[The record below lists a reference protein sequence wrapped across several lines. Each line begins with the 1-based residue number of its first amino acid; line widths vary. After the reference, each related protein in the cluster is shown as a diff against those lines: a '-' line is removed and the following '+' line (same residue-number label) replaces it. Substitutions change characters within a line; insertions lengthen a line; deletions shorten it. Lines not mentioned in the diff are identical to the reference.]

1 MQKIHIKRFSTGSM
15 IIAGVLSVLFIALAV
30 TGIRVFHGMREA
42 TDRYIL
48 CESSAQKLKNGSNI
62 LTDQVR
68 LFVLTGKEEYMNAYF
83 NEANVERSRDRA
95 VEELKEYF
103 PDTDI
108 ISDLEEALQ
117 DSVTLM
123 EREIYAMRLE
133 CEALGFDPYR
143 MPTEVADI
151 ALTADDSALSASEK
165 LERARAYVSD
175 SVYQNSKDKI
185 TGSVDHCMDGLI
197 ESTKN
202 EQTSSERLFTL
213 LYILLQLS
221 LAVLV
226 IFLIV
231 DSVIV
236 RKLIVTL
243 LLSYNESI
251 KQDETVPVIGA
262 AELQSLAETY
272 NTVFEENREAHKL
285 IRHEAEHDAL
295 TDLLNK
301 GSFDKILS
309 LYKQGDT
316 PYALV
321 LADIDVFKSVNDT
334 YGHAV
339 GDDVLRM
346 VANCLKNTFRSTDYI
361 FRIGG
366 DEFAVIMVN
375 MPEKLRSVA
384 EEKLALLRQ
393 ALANA
398 SDDLPK
404 VTMSVGIA
412 FSDGTRS
419 NDGIFVDADK
429 ALYFVKEHGK
439 NGSSFV

>member
-1 MQKIHIKRFSTGSM
+1 MS
-15 IIAGVLSVLFIALAV
+15 
-30 TGIRVFHGMREA
+30 RVEPEA
-42 TDRYIL
+42 I
-48 CESSAQKLKNGSNI
+48 
-62 LTDQVR
+62 
-68 LFVLTGKEEYMNAYF
+68 
-83 NEANVERSRDRA
+83 
-95 VEELKEYF
+95 
-103 PDTDI
+103 
-108 ISDLEEALQ
+108 
-117 DSVTLM
+117 
-123 EREIYAMRLE
+123 
-133 CEALGFDPYR
+133 
-143 MPTEVADI
+143 
-151 ALTADDSALSASEK
+151 
-165 LERARAYVSD
+165 
-175 SVYQNSKDKI
+175 
-185 TGSVDHCMDGLI
+185 
-197 ESTKN
+197 
-202 EQTSSERLFTL
+202 
-213 LYILLQLS
+213 S

-236 RKLIVTL
+236 RKLIVTP